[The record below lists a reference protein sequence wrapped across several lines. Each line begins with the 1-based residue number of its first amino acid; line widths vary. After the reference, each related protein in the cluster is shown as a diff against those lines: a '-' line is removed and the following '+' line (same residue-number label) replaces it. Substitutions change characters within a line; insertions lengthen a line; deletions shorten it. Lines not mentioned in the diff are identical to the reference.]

1 MDNERVQYLAIG
13 AHPNGRSNSVIGET
27 VHGAAMVQI
36 WSAPYDTEAIS
47 ASVVL
52 PTMQLGIC
60 HQGGLTWDCK
70 WCPTDTSTSTG
81 SNNGN
86 LPRYALQTALH
97 TTAEKM
103 LFPAVL

>member
-1 MDNERVQYLAIG
+1 MNNERVQYLAIG
-13 AHPNGRSNSVIGET
+13 PHPDGRTKSVIGQT

-36 WSAPYDTEAIS
+36 WSAPYDTEATLAS
-47 ASVVL
+47 AVL

-81 SNNGN
+81 SSNGK
-86 LPRYALQTALH
+86 LPRHALQSALQA
-97 TTAEKM
+97 TAENNM
-103 LFPAVL
+103 SSAA